1 LRRARKGFFVGKTQ
15 KGAMAMRNK
24 TRIPSAASAAANTVE
39 IDARRTRERLRM
51 MERKNPLRDRAHDGD
66 NTPWADSLEALQD
79 DMAKN
84 EYLAGREVLVAR
96 LKALSRAEAKV
107 REGTYGLCDSCGKPI
122 PSGRLQAVPGAV
134 HCVRC
139 AEGLERDNAA
149 VRQPLWVGEDH
160 LAAA

>member
-1 LRRARKGFFVGKTQ
+1 
-15 KGAMAMRNK
+15 MAMRNK
-24 TRIPSAASAAANTVE
+24 TRIASAAPAAANTVE

-84 EYLAGREVLVAR
+84 EDLAGREVLVAR
-96 LKALSRAEAKV
+96 LKALSRAEEKV

-122 PSGRLQAVPGAV
+122 PAGRLQAVPGAV

-139 AEGLERDNAA
+139 AEGLERDALASPRSLWGEEFQLVAA
-149 VRQPLWVGEDH
+149 
-160 LAAA
+160 